1 MIGQKGEPTSIEPAT
16 MSRRKEIQM
25 KGNSKKLAVFVMIAA
40 ITMFSAAAIAWDG
53 NHLIQGDYA
62 VTGFNNCLFG
72 IGNFSEDAGT
82 FYLTDPPLQV
92 QNGFSALE
100 GILTFDGHGN
110 GSYKGWIHSNWV
122 GALTPPG
129 PEQASL
135 AEVNIK
141 FKYKVGEGGQI
152 TFTTQ
157 DCDYVLC
164 GPVVGGTCQGSNT
177 YFRIPPYYGVI
188 SPDGM
193 NINITLGPP
202 ILHTI
207 LSGCPGSP
215 EPQQVPFPIQVSC
228 VLMFTGF
235 KVPHTYHLPTY

>member
-1 MIGQKGEPTSIEPAT
+1 
-16 MSRRKEIQM
+16 M

-40 ITMFSAAAIAWDG
+40 ITMFSAAATAWDG
-53 NHLIQGDYA
+53 DNYWNYLIRGDYA
-62 VTGFNNCLFG
+62 VTGFNNCLFAFNG
-72 IGNFSEDAGT
+72 FKGEGTGT
-82 FYLTDPPLQV
+82 FYIPSEDPLW
-92 QNGFSALE
+92 QNGFGSLE
-100 GILTFDGHGN
+100 AIMTFDGHGN

-122 GALTPPG
+122 GVPTFFGP

-135 AEVNIK
+135 AQVNIK

-152 TFTTQ
+152 TFKTE

-164 GPVVGGTCQGSNT
+164 GPVVNGTCQGSNT

-202 ILHTI
+202 VLHTI
-207 LSGCPGSP
+207 LTPDGCTANPPKPASTG
-215 EPQQVPFPIQVSC
+215 IQVSC
-228 VLMFTGF
+228 NIMFTGF
-235 KVPHTYHLPTY
+235 KVPHTYKLPTYE

>member
-1 MIGQKGEPTSIEPAT
+1 
-16 MSRRKEIQM
+16 MSRPKEIKM

-40 ITMFSAAAIAWDG
+40 ITMFSAAAIAWDRT
-53 NHLIQGDYA
+53 HLIQGDYA
-62 VTGFNNCLFG
+62 LTGFNNCLFAFNG
-72 IGNFSEDAGT
+72 FSESGGT
-82 FYLTDPPLQV
+82 FYIPSGDPMW
-92 QNGFSALE
+92 QNGSGALE
-100 GILTFDGHGN
+100 AIMTFDGHGN

-135 AEVNIK
+135 AQVNIK

-152 TFTTQ
+152 TFKTE

-164 GPVVGGTCQGSNT
+164 GPVVNGTCQGSNT

-202 ILHTI
+202 ILHTG
-207 LSGCPGSP
+207 LGGCPNP
-215 EPQQVPFPIQVSC
+215 KEAVALPFQVSC
-228 VLMFTGF
+228 INMFTGF
-235 KVPHTYHLPTY
+235 KVPHAYQLPTYE